1 MAARGKCPLPG
12 WFQKVLNMKVQAE
25 RIKHTIEVFQN
36 ADELD
41 LAMLMEDARFLAC
54 QLYPF
59 SELVGAAKR
68 SYNEAHVARKLKFAQ
83 LVAHYR
89 DTEKLNV
96 SDSERRALQHPEHMK
111 LYEQEYTEEARYEQG
126 KLMLR
131 AMQEV
136 HSRMTQEAAELRYEK
151 KQGIDE
157 EMMERIVK
165 KINEQNRSMAQ
176 YEPH

>member
-1 MAARGKCPLPG
+1 
-12 WFQKVLNMKVQAE
+12 MKVQSE
-25 RIKHTIEVFQN
+25 RIKQTIEAFQN
-36 ADELD
+36 ADSLD
-41 LAMLMEDARFLAC
+41 LALLMEEARFLAC

-59 SELVGAAKR
+59 SELVGFAKR

-96 SDSERRALQHPEHMK
+96 SDSERKASQHPEHVA
-111 LYEQEYTEEARYEQG
+111 LYEKEYTEEARYEQG

-131 AMQEV
+131 AMQEI
-136 HSRMTQEAAELRYEK
+136 HGRMTQEAAELRYEK
-151 KQGIDE
+151 KQGVDE

-165 KINEQNRSMAQ
+165 KINEQNRQIAAH
-176 YEPH
+176 EPNLA